1 MFGKK
6 KEKKNFEGITIYTA
20 FHHVNGLPIPENVLC
35 EVFSYPDRI
44 DFKSGTTE
52 IKLPKEKI
60 TDISIKTDTE
70 IQQQLVSSAGG
81 AIAGAMLFGSLGA
94 IIGGRVKTKKV
105 KTTTNYLII
114 TYKSENELKY
124 IGFDIQNNPSSA
136 DKLVKEFQKSNSA
149 SGVKIELWYMNKDP
163 APLQRYRVKDNQI
176 KRNEWFGLCNLYYI
190 IHSLIFQSE
199 RNERLGEKET
209 QTVTGVWTSE
219 KETG

>member
-6 KEKKNFEGITIYTA
+6 KEKNNFEGITIYTA

-94 IIGGRVKTKKV
+94 IIGGWVKTKKV

-124 IGFDIQNNPSSA
+124 IGFDIQNNPPSA

-149 SGVKIELWYMNKDP
+149 SGVKIEL
-163 APLQRYRVKDNQI
+163 
-176 KRNEWFGLCNLYYI
+176 
-190 IHSLIFQSE
+190 
-199 RNERLGEKET
+199 
-209 QTVTGVWTSE
+209 
-219 KETG
+219 

>member
-20 FHHVNGLPIPENVLC
+20 FHHVNGLPIPKNVLC

-149 SGVKIELWYMNKDP
+149 SGVKIEL
-163 APLQRYRVKDNQI
+163 
-176 KRNEWFGLCNLYYI
+176 
-190 IHSLIFQSE
+190 
-199 RNERLGEKET
+199 
-209 QTVTGVWTSE
+209 
-219 KETG
+219 

>member
-6 KEKKNFEGITIYTA
+6 KEKNNFEGITIYTA

-81 AIAGAMLFGSLGA
+81 AIAGVMLFGSLGA

-124 IGFDIQNNPSSA
+124 IGFDIQNNPPSA

-149 SGVKIELWYMNKDP
+149 SGVKIEL
-163 APLQRYRVKDNQI
+163 
-176 KRNEWFGLCNLYYI
+176 
-190 IHSLIFQSE
+190 
-199 RNERLGEKET
+199 
-209 QTVTGVWTSE
+209 
-219 KETG
+219 

>member
-70 IQQQLVSSAGG
+70 IQQQLVSSVGG

-149 SGVKIELWYMNKDP
+149 SGVKIEL
-163 APLQRYRVKDNQI
+163 
-176 KRNEWFGLCNLYYI
+176 
-190 IHSLIFQSE
+190 
-199 RNERLGEKET
+199 
-209 QTVTGVWTSE
+209 
-219 KETG
+219 

>member
-6 KEKKNFEGITIYTA
+6 REKKNFEGITIYTA

-124 IGFDIQNNPSSA
+124 IGFDIQNNPPSA

-149 SGVKIELWYMNKDP
+149 SGVKIEL
-163 APLQRYRVKDNQI
+163 
-176 KRNEWFGLCNLYYI
+176 
-190 IHSLIFQSE
+190 
-199 RNERLGEKET
+199 
-209 QTVTGVWTSE
+209 
-219 KETG
+219 

>member
-94 IIGGRVKTKKV
+94 IIGGRIKTKKV

-149 SGVKIELWYMNKDP
+149 SGVKIEL
-163 APLQRYRVKDNQI
+163 
-176 KRNEWFGLCNLYYI
+176 
-190 IHSLIFQSE
+190 
-199 RNERLGEKET
+199 
-209 QTVTGVWTSE
+209 
-219 KETG
+219 

>member
-44 DFKSGTTE
+44 DFNSGTTE

-149 SGVKIELWYMNKDP
+149 SGVKIEL
-163 APLQRYRVKDNQI
+163 
-176 KRNEWFGLCNLYYI
+176 
-190 IHSLIFQSE
+190 
-199 RNERLGEKET
+199 
-209 QTVTGVWTSE
+209 
-219 KETG
+219 

>member
-1 MFGKK
+1 MSIFLYFYFFLFFYNNFFNLLRNLISTDTNRYHKETTACKKLLLTDTTSKERNLVMFGKK
-6 KEKKNFEGITIYTA
+6 KEKNNFEGITIYTA

-94 IIGGRVKTKKV
+94 IIGGRIKTKKV

-124 IGFDIQNNPSSA
+124 IGFDIQNNPPSA

-149 SGVKIELWYMNKDP
+149 SGVKIEL
-163 APLQRYRVKDNQI
+163 
-176 KRNEWFGLCNLYYI
+176 
-190 IHSLIFQSE
+190 
-199 RNERLGEKET
+199 
-209 QTVTGVWTSE
+209 
-219 KETG
+219 

>member
-6 KEKKNFEGITIYTA
+6 KEKNNFEGITIYTA

-114 TYKSENELKY
+114 TYKR
-124 IGFDIQNNPSSA
+124 DR
-136 DKLVKEFQKSNSA
+136 KS
-149 SGVKIELWYMNKDP
+149 V
-163 APLQRYRVKDNQI
+163 V
-176 KRNEWFGLCNLYYI
+176 
-190 IHSLIFQSE
+190 
-199 RNERLGEKET
+199 
-209 QTVTGVWTSE
+209 
-219 KETG
+219 

>member
-6 KEKKNFEGITIYTA
+6 KEKNNFEGITIYTA

-44 DFKSGTTE
+44 NFKSGTTE

-124 IGFDIQNNPSSA
+124 IGFDIQNNPPSA

-149 SGVKIELWYMNKDP
+149 SGVKIEL
-163 APLQRYRVKDNQI
+163 
-176 KRNEWFGLCNLYYI
+176 
-190 IHSLIFQSE
+190 
-199 RNERLGEKET
+199 
-209 QTVTGVWTSE
+209 
-219 KETG
+219 

>member
-6 KEKKNFEGITIYTA
+6 KEKNNFEGITIYTA

-52 IKLPKEKI
+52 IKLSKEKI
-60 TDISIKTDTE
+60 TDISIKTDTA

-105 KTTTNYLII
+105 KTTTSYLII

-124 IGFDIQNNPSSA
+124 IGFDIQNNPPSA
-136 DKLVKEFQKSNSA
+136 DKLVKEFQKTNSA
-149 SGVKIELWYMNKDP
+149 SGAKIEL
-163 APLQRYRVKDNQI
+163 
-176 KRNEWFGLCNLYYI
+176 
-190 IHSLIFQSE
+190 
-199 RNERLGEKET
+199 
-209 QTVTGVWTSE
+209 
-219 KETG
+219 

>member
-6 KEKKNFEGITIYTA
+6 KEKNNFEGIIIYTA

-124 IGFDIQNNPSSA
+124 IGFDIQNNPPSA

-149 SGVKIELWYMNKDP
+149 SGVKIEL
-163 APLQRYRVKDNQI
+163 
-176 KRNEWFGLCNLYYI
+176 
-190 IHSLIFQSE
+190 
-199 RNERLGEKET
+199 
-209 QTVTGVWTSE
+209 
-219 KETG
+219 

>member
-35 EVFSYPDRI
+35 EVFSYP
-44 DFKSGTTE
+44 E

-149 SGVKIELWYMNKDP
+149 SGVKIEL
-163 APLQRYRVKDNQI
+163 
-176 KRNEWFGLCNLYYI
+176 
-190 IHSLIFQSE
+190 
-199 RNERLGEKET
+199 
-209 QTVTGVWTSE
+209 
-219 KETG
+219 

>member
-6 KEKKNFEGITIYTA
+6 KEKNNFEGITIYTA

-81 AIAGAMLFGSLGA
+81 AIAGAMLLGSLGA

-114 TYKSENELKY
+114 TYKNENELKY
-124 IGFDIQNNPSSA
+124 IGFDIQNNPPSA

-149 SGVKIELWYMNKDP
+149 SGVKVEL
-163 APLQRYRVKDNQI
+163 
-176 KRNEWFGLCNLYYI
+176 
-190 IHSLIFQSE
+190 
-199 RNERLGEKET
+199 
-209 QTVTGVWTSE
+209 
-219 KETG
+219 

>member
-1 MFGKK
+1 MSIFLYFYFFLFFYNNFFNLLRNLISTDTNRYHKETTACKKLLLTDTTSKERNLVMFGKK
-6 KEKKNFEGITIYTA
+6 KEKNNFEGITIYTA
-20 FHHVNGLPIPENVLC
+20 FHHVNGLPITENVLC

-94 IIGGRVKTKKV
+94 IIGGRIKTKKV

-124 IGFDIQNNPSSA
+124 IGFDIQNNPPSA

-149 SGVKIELWYMNKDP
+149 SSVKIEL
-163 APLQRYRVKDNQI
+163 
-176 KRNEWFGLCNLYYI
+176 
-190 IHSLIFQSE
+190 
-199 RNERLGEKET
+199 
-209 QTVTGVWTSE
+209 
-219 KETG
+219 

>member
-136 DKLVKEFQKSNSA
+136 DTLVKEFQKSNSA
-149 SGVKIELWYMNKDP
+149 SGVKIEL
-163 APLQRYRVKDNQI
+163 
-176 KRNEWFGLCNLYYI
+176 
-190 IHSLIFQSE
+190 
-199 RNERLGEKET
+199 
-209 QTVTGVWTSE
+209 
-219 KETG
+219 

>member
-1 MFGKK
+1 MFGRK
-6 KEKKNFEGITIYTA
+6 KEKNNFEGITIYTA

-52 IKLPKEKI
+52 IKLSKEKI

-81 AIAGAMLFGSLGA
+81 AVAGAMLFGSLGA

-149 SGVKIELWYMNKDP
+149 SGVKIEL
-163 APLQRYRVKDNQI
+163 
-176 KRNEWFGLCNLYYI
+176 
-190 IHSLIFQSE
+190 
-199 RNERLGEKET
+199 
-209 QTVTGVWTSE
+209 
-219 KETG
+219 

>member
-6 KEKKNFEGITIYTA
+6 KEKNNFEGITIYTA

-60 TDISIKTDTE
+60 TDISIKTDTD

-124 IGFDIQNNPSSA
+124 IGFDIQNNPPSA

-149 SGVKIELWYMNKDP
+149 SGVKIEL
-163 APLQRYRVKDNQI
+163 
-176 KRNEWFGLCNLYYI
+176 
-190 IHSLIFQSE
+190 
-199 RNERLGEKET
+199 
-209 QTVTGVWTSE
+209 
-219 KETG
+219 

>member
-149 SGVKIELWYMNKDP
+149 SGVKIEL
-163 APLQRYRVKDNQI
+163 
-176 KRNEWFGLCNLYYI
+176 
-190 IHSLIFQSE
+190 
-199 RNERLGEKET
+199 
-209 QTVTGVWTSE
+209 
-219 KETG
+219 